1 MAQRLKT
8 VKYAFPVLASLTNN
22 VLTSLTPITINL
34 PENGKVFRSV
44 VAHVTFHDIITA
56 TGGTLTTKTLAL
68 RLGAAAFTTI
78 SNTQTLTNS
87 GENSAFWLS
96 QDFTSHFAAN
106 WSLLSMTCDFQLQIN
121 QTTGTNLN
129 MSNVCVE
136 LVITYEYDDASTSQV
151 KTVMIPLNAPTG
163 SLPTTATTYDTI
175 PALDTYLPEDSKL
188 YRNIYV
194 VVQGNLSLNG
204 ATTPNTMTLN
214 VGSATITTNNFQGTL
229 ASDQFIRY
237 IWNLTGVYPSTAAA
251 QAFQMLAS
259 VATRMNHLQAYLVVT
274 YEFLPAST
282 TSVMNSVML
291 PMEVASPMGGT
302 FAADAQRG
310 DRELFIQEPGT
321 ITTNRIAFFAFWQQ
335 AGSVSGMNL
344 RIGTGAYVAYT
355 DIASVLCGCNAAMVR
370 NDSAFTLVR
379 GRNDLNFD
387 CYRSDAADF
396 GWNVSGFWL
405 VNYTSGV
412 ATQGLG
418 AHNHTVEWSLLQNG
432 TVAPATV
439 FNVPAIAPVIPEADY
454 YMTALG
460 TQIVMQTVG
469 TTGPG
474 GVTAKVER
482 LAAEGGVKW
491 EDAYTDISQ
500 HDSEVGAVLMYSQ
513 VKELFDRW
521 PNDLGADRMDIEV
534 ARRWVLYA
542 PGANGAAT
550 VWFSMNLLMT
560 YHTITYSVAD
570 SISGGFSGTVTL
582 DLHRTSSG
590 EKVLSTTR
598 VGDGAFNFTWYDN
611 TETLFVSADD
621 GTSVGRSQDTLA
633 A

>member
-8 VKYAFPVLASLTNN
+8 VKYAFPVLASVANNTLTNTAQI
-22 VLTSLTPITINL
+22 LISL
-34 PENGKVFRSV
+34 PESGKVFRSV
-44 VAHVTFHDIITA
+44 VAHVTMNDTISA
-56 TGGTLTTKTLAL
+56 TGGTLTTKTLNL
-68 RLGAAAFTTI
+68 RLGAAAYTSI
-78 SNTQTLTNS
+78 ANAQTLTNS
-87 GENSAFWLS
+87 GENAAFWFS
-96 QDFTSHFAAN
+96 QDFTSHFVTN
-106 WSLLSMTCDFQLQIN
+106 WTGLSMTCDFQLQIN
-121 QTTGTNLN
+121 QTTGTTLG
-129 MSNVCVE
+129 MLNVCVE
-136 LVITYEYDDASTSQV
+136 LVITYEYDDTSISQV
-151 KTVMIPLNAPTG
+151 KTVMIPLNAPVG
-163 SLPTTATTYDTI
+163 SLTTSAVTYDTI

-188 YRNIYV
+188 YRSIYV
-194 VVQGNLSLNG
+194 VVQGNTSING
-204 ATTPNTMTLN
+204 TATGHTLTIN
-214 VGSATITTNNFQGTL
+214 VGAAAHTTGLFPAAL
-229 ASDQFIRY
+229 ASDCFIRY
-237 IWNLTGVYPSTAAA
+237 LFEVTAAYPSTAAT
-251 QAFQMLAS
+251 QNFQMLAS
-259 VATRMNHLQAYLVVT
+259 VATRMNHLQTYLVVT

-302 FAADAQRG
+302 AVTDYQRA
-310 DRELFIQEPGT
+310 DRELFIQEPGA
-321 ITTNRIAFFAFWQQ
+321 ITTNRVAFFAFWQQ
-335 AGSVSGMNL
+335 AAAIAGLNM
-344 RIGTGAYVAYT
+344 RIGTGAFVAYT
-355 DIASVLCGCNAAMVR
+355 DIAAVMCGGNAAMVR

-379 GRNDLNFD
+379 GRNELTFD
-387 CYRSDAADF
+387 AYRTDTTDF

-405 VNYTSGV
+405 VNYTSGK
-412 ATQGLG
+412 ATQGIG

-432 TVAPATV
+432 TAAAATLW
-439 FNVPAIAPVIPEADY
+439 NIAAIAPVIPEANY

-474 GVTAKVER
+474 GITAKVER

-500 HDSEVGAVLMYSQ
+500 HDSEVGAVVMYSQ

-521 PNDLGADRMDIEV
+521 PNDLGADRMDLEV

-550 VWFSMNLLMT
+550 VWFSVNLLMT

-582 DLHRTSSG
+582 DLHRTNSG
-590 EKVLSTTR
+590 EKVLFTTR

-621 GTSVGRSQDTLA
+621 GTNVGRSQDTLA
-633 A
+633 V